1 MTMSYLLSFFQDA
14 IILAAM
20 LSLPP
25 LILGLIVG
33 LAIAVFQAVTQIN
46 EQTLSFVPKLLVLV
60 MVLFMVGPWMLQLIM
75 DFAITTIR
83 SIPGAIG

>member
-1 MTMSYLLSFFQDA
+1 MTPESVITLGHRALEVTVLLTAPMLGSALA
-14 IILAAM
+14 IGL
-20 LSLPP
+20 
-25 LILGLIVG
+25 LIGLI
-33 LAIAVFQAVTQIN
+33 QAATQIN